1 MTAAEGATGT
11 ASCALAEGGHGWLV
25 PTLPVYA
32 GDSVSVV
39 RYKRGNMSPAYTANG
54 LRPLV
59 IIEVPRTAVLHIPGP
74 REINLSKNTRR
85 CVRLKI
91 R

>member
-1 MTAAEGATGT
+1 MTAAEGATGP
-11 ASCALAEGGHGWLV
+11 ASCALAGGGHGWLV

-32 GDSVSVV
+32 GGSVVSVV

-59 IIEVPRTAVLHIPGP
+59 
-74 REINLSKNTRR
+74 
-85 CVRLKI
+85 
-91 R
+91 